1 MSVYESSESIVVNF
15 HGTEL
20 SAGKLITFPKRVRV
34 TSMRFTIDTALRGN
48 PSDERSF
55 MLYSMVGHPEPTVEN
70 PFNDTSWNVFG
81 DNPKPV
87 ISIPDGQSLVSTV
100 GETPVYTVE
109 NPKDIHSNLELT
121 HGVLEPGDFLWVVF
135 NYSGTFPE
143 DFDWASASAVATITF
158 EETTDKS
165 IREMV
170 AKYPFLD

>member
-1 MSVYESSESIVVNF
+1 MSGYQSAESIVVTFKGN
-15 HGTEL
+15 EL

-34 TSMRFTIDTALRGN
+34 TSMRFTIDSALRGN
-48 PSDERSF
+48 PSDDRSF

-70 PFNDTSWNVFG
+70 PFSDSSWNVFG

-87 ISIPDGQSLVSTV
+87 VSIPDGQSLVSTV
-100 GETPVYTVE
+100 GEVPTYTVE
-109 NPKDIHSNLELT
+109 NPQDIHSNIELA

-135 NYSGTFPE
+135 SYSGVFPE
-143 DFDWASASAVATITF
+143 EFDWQAASLVATITF
-158 EETTDKS
+158 EETSEKS